1 MRYPGPEPI
10 FRHQLEPFLNRSD
23 AMPNPDSSQLPS
35 TREQIVA
42 LLLRDG
48 RTVAELAEELDLSRN
63 AVRAQLTALERDGLV
78 EVVRRERGGVGK
90 PPFVYE
96 LTLQG
101 ERFFPRA
108 YGKLF
113 RVFLD
118 AVSSELDE
126 TRVEEI
132 LREAGRRLAHPHRPA
147 PELGLSGRIARATAV
162 VEKLGARVELDEAD
176 GRVVIRGFS
185 CPLAEVVCERPEAC
199 ALLET
204 VLAEILGVP
213 VEEACDKGPR
223 PRCRFLLPRDVSGAD

>member
-1 MRYPGPEPI
+1 
-10 FRHQLEPFLNRSD
+10 
-23 AMPNPDSSQLPS
+23 MPNPDSSQLPS

-48 RTVAELAEELDLSRN
+48 RTVAELAAELDLSRN

-108 YGKLF
+108 YGRLL
-113 RVFLD
+113 RVFLE
-118 AVSSELDE
+118 AAGSQLDE
-126 TRVEEI
+126 ARVEEI
-132 LREAGRRLAHPHRPA
+132 LREAGRRLAERHRAGPDLDLSERIA
-147 PELGLSGRIARATAV
+147 LATGVVEELGGM
-162 VEKLGARVELDEAD
+162 VELDEVD

-185 CPLAEVVCERPEAC
+185 CPLAEVVRERPEAC
-199 ALLET
+199 TVLET
-204 VLAEILGVP
+204 MLSEILDVS
-213 VEEACDKGPR
+213 VEEDCDRGPR
-223 PRCRFLLPRDVSGAD
+223 PRCRFLLARDMSERAAGGA